1 MIAGKK
7 RLVSHIKG
15 DEGVRILK
23 KHLPKEWV
31 AREYVP
37 DYGIDLSVEL
47 FEAVEGGYITKG
59 EHLLFQVKATDKP
72 DRAHIVIPARD
83 NVEKVYRIM
92 DGESVETDVIKF
104 VLDTDLLATVEA
116 MGSAVPV
123 ILVVVDINTEDAYF
137 LCLNDYIEK
146 VLVPEDADY
155 TDKGSK
161 TLYVPVSN
169 KLNNENGIRV
179 LGWYAKRAKLYALFN
194 KLHYQAHELE
204 YCGQHEIEARLRH
217 FLKIIMRSDA
227 WSACEYFG
235 IMELSKKELDSFMQ
249 RGITKDAERVISK
262 MAESGVDV
270 DDEVWE
276 TGHFAKPMSFRKA
289 QRISSMM
296 MLWSRLANLGNVY
309 EDYSKEFYL
318 PTYIGVSREKMLS
331 RMSDG

>member
-1 MIAGKK
+1 MAAGKK
-7 RLVSHIKG
+7 RLEAHIKG

-31 AREYVP
+31 VREYVP

-47 FEAVEGGYITKG
+47 FEKFEGGYITKG
-59 EHLLFQVKATDKP
+59 EHLFFQVKATDKP
-72 DRAHIVIPARD
+72 DKSHILIPARD
-83 NVEKVYRIM
+83 NVEIEYRIM

-123 ILVVVDINTEDAYF
+123 ILAVADVNTEDTYF

-155 TDKGSK
+155 TNKGSK
-161 TLYVPVSN
+161 TIYIPMSN
-169 KLNNENGIRV
+169 KLNSENGIRV
-179 LGWYAKRAKLYALFN
+179 LEWYAKRAKLYALFN

-204 YCGQHEIEARLRH
+204 YCRQHEIEARLRH
-217 FLKIIMRSDA
+217 FLKIITRSDA

-235 IMELSKKELDSFMQ
+235 LMELAKKQVDSFLQ
-249 RGITKDAERVISK
+249 RGITKDAEQVISK
-262 MAESGVDV
+262 AAKSGIDV

-276 TGHFAKPMSFRKA
+276 MGHFPEPMSFRKA
-289 QRISSMM
+289 QEISSLR
-296 MLWSRLANLGNVY
+296 MLWSRLANLGNAF
-309 EDYSKEFYL
+309 EAYSKEHFL
-318 PTYIGVSREKMLS
+318 PTYLGVSREKMLS
-331 RMSDG
+331 LKRDG